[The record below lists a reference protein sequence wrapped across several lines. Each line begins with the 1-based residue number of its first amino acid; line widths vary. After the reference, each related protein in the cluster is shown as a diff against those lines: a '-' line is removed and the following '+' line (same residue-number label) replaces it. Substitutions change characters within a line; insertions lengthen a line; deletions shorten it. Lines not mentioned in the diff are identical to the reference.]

1 METNKQTGTDTNKK
15 TSSQIDRQTHRQTY
29 TNTTNMKGQSDK
41 QTATN
46 ITYITNRH
54 TSKRPTY
61 KYYIDRKTIKKI
73 EQKVERKTDLQT
85 RKCRET
91 KLKITR
97 QTNRQIYQPRV
108 CYSTVL
114 VLSAFH
120 VILVE
125 IIQYTY
131 ASTNQN
137 PSKQRIL
144 Q

>member
-46 ITYITNRH
+46 ITYKQAHI
-54 TSKRPTY
+54 KKTY
-61 KYYIDRKTIKKI
+61 RQILYTPCRQENNKKI

-91 KLKITR
+91 ELKITR

-108 CYSTVL
+108 CYSTCIVRI
-114 VLSAFH
+114 SCHFGRN
-120 VILVE
+120 
-125 IIQYTY
+125 YTD